1 MLHSVD
7 LSLAT
12 HGPAQFLTRFAT
24 LGRGNAIDDL
34 DSAHENS
41 RERQSVTQPGGRRMP
56 GRNGKAGGTRAKRP
70 PKVSASKMS
79 TLLLGEYLIR
89 RLQDYGVRHVFGLP
103 GDFVLQ
109 FYSLLEK
116 SPLEVVGTTR
126 EDCAGYAADAYARVN
141 GIGAV
146 CVTYC
151 VGGLSLCNSIAGAY
165 AEKSPVVVI
174 SGAPG
179 VEERRSNPLLHHRVR
194 DFNTQ
199 REVFQKITVADA
211 DLSDPLTAFRE
222 IDRCLEACVR
232 YKRPVYLELPRDRVH
247 ARCPYPHR
255 PRLETPK
262 SHQESLQEAL
272 QEAAEMISRSE
283 RPVIIAG
290 VEMHR
295 FGLSDE
301 VVKFAEKNQIG
312 MTATLLGKSVVSEK
326 HPLFVGIY
334 EGAMCRE
341 QVRKFVEDSDCIILL
356 GAFLTDI
363 DLGIYTAQLDPA
375 KCIYA
380 TADDLRISHHHFHD
394 VLITDFV
401 KGLVKL
407 DLKPSKRPL
416 PPKPKTHERFLVDAD
431 KPMTTARLFAR
442 INDLLDENMVVVAD
456 VGDSLFGAA
465 ELTIYRRTEFLSPAY
480 YTSMGFAIPA
490 SIGAQVAN
498 RKLRPIVLVGDGA
511 FQMTCLELSTAVRYN
526 FNPIVIVLNNKGYT
540 TERFIQDGPFNDIL
554 NWQYHR
560 LPDLLGGGW
569 GFEVRT
575 EGELDQ
581 SLNAALAH
589 RDAFSLLNVHLDPY
603 DVSPALKRLGERLSK
618 RI

>member
-1 MLHSVD
+1 M
-7 LSLAT
+7 
-12 HGPAQFLTRFAT
+12 R
-24 LGRGNAIDDL
+24 
-34 DSAHENS
+34 
-41 RERQSVTQPGGRRMP
+41 
-56 GRNGKAGGTRAKRP
+56 GRNGKAAALKSARTKRTAAVPLRRASP
-70 PKVSASKMS
+70 
-79 TLLLGEYLIR
+79 TIGEYLIR
-89 RLQDYGVRHVFGLP
+89 RLQDYGVRHVFGIP

-109 FYSLLEK
+109 FYAQLED
-116 SPLEVVGTTR
+116 SPVKVVGATR

-211 DLSDPLTAFRE
+211 DLGDPLTAFRE
-222 IDRCLEACVR
+222 IDRCLEACER
-232 YKRPVYLELPRDRVH
+232 YKRPVYLELPRDRVQT
-247 ARCPYPHR
+247 RCPYAHQ
-255 PRLETPK
+255 PK
-262 SHQESLQEAL
+262 GEKPQSHKESLQEAL
-272 QEAAEMISRSE
+272 REAGQMIAASQ

-301 VVKFAEKNQIG
+301 VVRFAEKTQIG

-341 QVRKFVEDSDCIILL
+341 SVRKFVEDSDCIILL

-363 DLGIYTAQLDPA
+363 DLGIYTAQLDPSR
-375 KCIYA
+375 CIYA

-401 KGLVKL
+401 KGLLKL
-407 DLKPSKRPL
+407 DVKPSKRPL
-416 PPKPKTHERFLVDAD
+416 PPKHKPERFVLEASRPV
-431 KPMTTARLFAR
+431 TTARLFAR
-442 INDLLDENMVVVAD
+442 INEMLDENMVVVAD
-456 VGDSLFGAA
+456 VGDCLFGAA

-480 YTSMGFAIPA
+480 YTSMGFAVPA

-498 RKLRPIVLVGDGA
+498 TKLRPLVLVGDGA
-511 FQMTCLELSTAVRYN
+511 FQMTCLELSTAARRG

-554 NWQYHR
+554 NWDYHR
-560 LPDLLGGGW
+560 LPDLLGSGW

-589 RDAFSLLNVHLDPY
+589 QDAFSLINVHLDPF